1 MDEKQIEEMA
11 KDICENFN
19 DNGTC
24 YCDGKPCDLECE
36 CFTDAQYLHKK
47 GYRKQSE
54 GEWETIPDY
63 QPNKLI
69 AYRHI
74 CSVCKTFYKDIRPY
88 GHKYC
93 HEMKDQIRID
103 VTALKDEER
112 NELAKMLFKCGYGIR
127 LTKERITQNRYKY
140 IIVCEKSV

>member
-1 MDEKQIEEMA
+1 MSREKQIEEMA
-11 KDICENFN
+11 KDISDVWLVSLDGDVRTLSEVLWSTDIENIAIELYN
-19 DNGTC
+19 
-24 YCDGKPCDLECE
+24 
-36 CFTDAQYLHKK
+36 A

-74 CSVCKTFYKDIRPY
+74 CSVCKTFYKDIRPH

-93 HEMKDQIRID
+93 HECG
-103 VTALKDEER
+103 
-112 NELAKMLFKCGYGIR
+112 AKMKGGA
-127 LTKERITQNRYKY
+127 
-140 IIVCEKSV
+140 